1 VQTAGAIPLTDGV
14 VVLRR
19 LRPGDRAAVLETM
32 RDPLVR
38 RWFNMPAEP
47 SELDFE
53 AVLADVRAGWER
65 GDRFDFAVA
74 EAPDGPAVGGVIA
87 SVRARNNWELAY
99 LAGPR
104 GRGRGLMTR
113 AARLVVDWAFAGG
126 ARRLEIR
133 AHPDN
138 AESQRFAERLGF
150 VREGRER
157 RSIWLH
163 GERCDAIVYSLLP
176 EDPR

>member
-1 VQTAGAIPLTDGV
+1 VFPAGAIPLTDGI
-14 VVLRR
+14 VLVRQ
-19 LRPGDRAAVLETM
+19 LGDGDCAAVLETM

-38 RWFNMPAEP
+38 RWFNMPVEP

-53 AVLADVRAGWER
+53 AVLAEARAGWQR
-65 GDRFDFAVA
+65 GDRFDFAVT
-74 EAPDGPAVGGVIA
+74 EPPAGSAIGGVLA

-99 LAGPR
+99 FAGPR

-113 AARLVVDWAFAGG
+113 AARLVVDWAFANG